1 MEIPEQ
7 VYQGCWVPPELAYD
21 IERDVWA
28 RFEED
33 GTVTL
38 GMTDIAQTKA
48 GKLVSILFKA
58 PGKVLRSGQ
67 SAATV
72 ESAKWVGPFPTPLSG
87 EIVANNEATFAR
99 RHPHRQSRPLRRRLA
114 GALAADR
121 AGGRAGPTGAG
132 PGGFRRYPRAH
143 RPRQGEVLPL
153 CRLRSSACSARSTR
167 SIRARRCAPPAGS
180 WPRLGQE
187 DLHERRDGRLVAAAG
202 AELELAPAT
211 KQEEKHGA

>member
-21 IERDVWA
+21 VENDVWA

-38 GMTDIAQTKA
+38 GMTDVAQTKA

-87 EIVANNEATFAR
+87 EVVATNEGAFNRDILIANRDPYGEGWLVRLKPTALDEERTRLTPGREAFAAMR
-99 RHPHRQSRPLRRRLA
+99 
-114 GALAADR
+114 DR
-121 AGGRAGPTGAG
+121 IDRDKV
-132 PGGFRRYPRAH
+132 RCY
-143 RPRQGEVLPL
+143 
-153 CRLRSSACSARSTR
+153 
-167 SIRARRCAPPAGS
+167 RCA
-180 WPRLGQE
+180 
-187 DLHERRDGRLVAAAG
+187 D
-202 AELELAPAT
+202 
-211 KQEEKHGA
+211 

>member
-7 VYQGCWVPPELAYD
+7 VYQGCWVPPDLSYD
-21 IERDVWA
+21 IEKDVCA

-38 GMTDIAQTKA
+38 GMTDVAQTKA

-87 EIVANNEATFAR
+87 EIVANNEETFGKDILIANR
-99 RHPHRQSRPLRRRLA
+99 DPY
-114 GALAADR
+114 
-121 AGGRAGPTGAG
+121 GAG
-132 PGGFRRYPRAH
+132 WL
-143 RPRQGEVLPL
+143 V
-153 CRLRSSACSARSTR
+153 RLRPAALQDE
-167 SIRARRCAPPAGS
+167 RARLVPGREAFAVLRERIDRDQVRCYRCA
-180 WPRLGQE
+180 
-187 DLHERRDGRLVAAAG
+187 D
-202 AELELAPAT
+202 
-211 KQEEKHGA
+211 

>member
-58 PGKVLRSGQ
+58 PGRVLRSGQ

-87 EIVANNEATFAR
+87 EIVANNEAMFDKDILIANR
-99 RHPHRQSRPLRRRLA
+99 DPY
-114 GALAADR
+114 
-121 AGGRAGPTGAG
+121 GAG
-132 PGGFRRYPRAH
+132 WLVRLKPAALEEERALLIPGRDAFAAIRSRIDH
-143 RPRQGEVLPL
+143 DK
-153 CRLRSSACSARSTR
+153 LRCY
-167 SIRARRCAPPAGS
+167 RCA
-180 WPRLGQE
+180 
-187 DLHERRDGRLVAAAG
+187 D
-202 AELELAPAT
+202 
-211 KQEEKHGA
+211 